1 MPQCGQKYNFTI
13 QSIDSEEVDTE
24 NLSVTFIHGPDE
36 NSVRIVVDDVIKFTG
51 TSVTIKI
58 GIKSQSHVKSNKLF
72 VRVIFPSQ

>member
-24 NLSVTFIHGPDE
+24 NLSVTFIRGPDE

-51 TSVTIKI
+51 TSVTI
-58 GIKSQSHVKSNKLF
+58 
-72 VRVIFPSQ
+72 